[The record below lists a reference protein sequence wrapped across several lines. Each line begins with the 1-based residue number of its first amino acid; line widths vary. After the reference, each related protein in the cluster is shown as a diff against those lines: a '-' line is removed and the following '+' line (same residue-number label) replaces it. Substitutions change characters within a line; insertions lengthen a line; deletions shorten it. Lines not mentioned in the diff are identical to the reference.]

1 MRNFR
6 ERSVAIIRRE
16 MKRDEEE
23 KKKREGRDKQRKSRN
38 RKRSEYKDK

>member
-16 MKRDEEE
+16 MK
-23 KKKREGRDKQRKSRN
+23 KKKRKEREETNKEKAEIERDPSTKTNK
-38 RKRSEYKDK
+38 